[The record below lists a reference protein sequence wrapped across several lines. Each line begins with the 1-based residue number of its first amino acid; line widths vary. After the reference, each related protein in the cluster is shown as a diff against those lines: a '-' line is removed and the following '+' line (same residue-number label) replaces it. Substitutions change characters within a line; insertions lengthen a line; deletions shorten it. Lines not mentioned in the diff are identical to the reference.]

1 MLRLTNLADYAV
13 IIMLHTAH
21 AEGNLVTAAFVAHF
35 TNIPL
40 PTVAKVA
47 GLLAK
52 AGLLKSQRGASGGF
66 QLSKPPE
73 AINVAEIVE
82 AVDGPIALTQCVEP
96 KHLDHTHK
104 TNADCALQSHCAMQ
118 APWQVINQRV
128 RNALLDVRLSDL
140 PRPMA
145 APMQNA
151 AANSQ
156 LMNMGIDAGIK
167 ASRGEGAEGAPNALS
182 IHTSSI

>member
-13 IIMLHTAH
+13 IIMVHTAH
-21 AEGNLVTAAFVAHF
+21 AQDGPVTAPIVAACTH
-35 TNIPL
+35 IPL

-66 QLSKPPE
+66 QLAKTPE
-73 AINVAEIVE
+73 TTTIIEIIE

-96 KHLDHTHK
+96 KHK
-104 TNADCALQSHCAMQ
+104 ASSDCALQSQCVMQ

-128 RNALLDVRLSDL
+128 RQALADVRLSDL
-140 PRPMA
+140 PKPQPMPSGYGQVLQQDTA
-145 APMQNA
+145 RQPAPLNA
-151 AANSQ
+151 
-156 LMNMGIDAGIK
+156 
-167 ASRGEGAEGAPNALS
+167 
-182 IHTSSI
+182 